1 MTDNDLE
8 VATDAVRERPWHQI
22 EFVQTASPYLVA
34 ISLLLALCILFGY
47 LFEVETFFRPFPAG
61 PATHPLTMLC
71 LILAGANTMLV
82 SRPQK
87 GRLVTIVVASVI
99 SFILLVRLCDVL
111 FSAGLASYI
120 TPFQSSVAEA
130 IARGSSNNFG
140 PNSMLM
146 LLGVVCALLLMRRE
160 YFGLAQ
166 GVAFLAAFIPTVS
179 LVGYLY
185 GLNNFYGEMSLLTAA
200 SGFFLSL
207 GVMCLTA
214 HKVVIRAVLS
224 PYAYGWV
231 FRIQCLAGVFVPVV
245 LGFTIAKLMNA
256 PDQRAF
262 GVYVVGNIWF
272 ILMLVGV
279 SAFFLEQVDQQRRHS
294 EQLLLEAATQDQL
307 THLANRRKFFDFGRH
322 EIQRLH
328 RAEKELWL
336 LMLDLDHFKAINDTA
351 GHDMGDKVLVMVS
364 RGMQKCVR
372 NIDLVGRLGGEEF
385 AILLSDSS
393 REGAER
399 VARCILEKVRTAF
412 VFGWTDIHGPVT
424 VSIGGAEIQRGGSLE
439 EALKEADNALYQAK
453 RQGRDQVVFASRWH
467 YKKEKGLA

>member
-8 VATDAVRERPWHQI
+8 VATDVVREKSWRQV
-22 EFVQTASPYLVA
+22 EFAQTASSYLVA
-34 ISLLLALCILFGY
+34 LSLLLVLCVFLGY
-47 LFEVETFFRPFPAG
+47 LFAVERFFRPFSGG
-61 PATHPLTMLC
+61 PATHPLTMVC
-71 LILAGANTMLV
+71 LILAGGNALLV
-82 SRPQK
+82 FSPK
-87 GRLVTIVVASVI
+87 MGRAATICAVTII
-99 SFILLVRLCDVL
+99 FFILLVRLCDSV
-111 FSAGLASYI
+111 FSAGLTPYI
-120 TPFQSSVAEA
+120 TPFQSSVLETQ
-130 IARGSSNNFG
+130 ARGGSNSFG
-140 PNSMLM
+140 VNSILM
-146 LLGVVCALLLMRRE
+146 FVGLAGALVLVRRE
-160 YFGLAQ
+160 QFGLAQ
-166 GVAFLAAFIPTVS
+166 GGAFFSAFIPAVS

-185 GLNNFYGEMSLLTAA
+185 GLNDFHGEMSLLTAA
-200 SGFFLSL
+200 SGLFLAL
-207 GVMCLTA
+207 GIMCMTA
-214 HKVVIRAVLS
+214 HVGVVRAVLS

-231 FRIQCLAGVFVPVV
+231 FRSQCVAGIVVPVV
-245 LGFTIAKLMNA
+245 LGFTIAALMDTS
-256 PDQRAF
+256 DQRAF

-336 LMLDLDHFKAINDTA
+336 LMLDLDHFKSINDTA

-399 VARCILEKVRTAF
+399 VARCILERVRTAF

-424 VSIGGAEIQRGGSLE
+424 VSIGGAEIQRGGTLE

-467 YKKEKGLA
+467 YRKEKGLA